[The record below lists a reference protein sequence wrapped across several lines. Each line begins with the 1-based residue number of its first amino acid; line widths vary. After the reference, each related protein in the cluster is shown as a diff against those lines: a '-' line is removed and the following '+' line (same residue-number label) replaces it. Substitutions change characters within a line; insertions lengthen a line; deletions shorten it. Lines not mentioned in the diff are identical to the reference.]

1 MKWSVFV
8 LVLCS
13 LCCAWAQIVTI
24 NQGTLKGTQI
34 ASRGGKKIQAFF
46 GIPFAKP
53 PLGDLRFKNPVPHP
67 GWTGVRDASQEGSIC
82 VQEMILIPALNGIP
96 LGKEDCLVL
105 NVFIPELKPAKKLP
119 VMVWIYGGG
128 FQMGGS
134 DSETYGPHYFM
145 DREVVFVSFN
155 YRLGTFGFLSFE
167 DPNLSGNFGLKDQQL
182 ALQWVKENI
191 EAFGGDPDSITI
203 FGESAGAASVHYH
216 LVSPKSQGLFH
227 RAIMQSG
234 STFCPWAMIPS
245 GIAKQRAE
253 AFATLLGCHGTV
265 EEVGDCLRQIPSDAI
280 LKTQLKFVE
289 WGIDPM
295 ISFAPVIE
303 PEHPEAFITQHP
315 YLYKTSADIPLV
327 IGFNSDE
334 GAIRTSKLCAD
345 NMLEFN
351 QLNEQWERYLPI
363 ALVLNDKVDKQDLPR
378 VKSELKNFYLG
389 GNKAQVDNIRNM
401 SDIFSDVLINHC
413 VFKAAEHH
421 SGPVYFYMY
430 SYLAKISWTSVF
442 GNCSIPLGVSHADEL
457 ISLFNLDS
465 LFPDNNLE
473 GKDLEMSKTMVALWA
488 NFAAKGIPT
497 DDAGTIQWSTFDARS
512 SQDYLDFGQ
521 NEISLKQKPFEER
534 LKFIESLP
542 LHLKQFS
549 KSSREQKTEL

>member
-1 MKWSVFV
+1 
-8 LVLCS
+8 
-13 LCCAWAQIVTI
+13 
-24 NQGTLKGTQI
+24 
-34 ASRGGKKIQAFF
+34 
-46 GIPFAKP
+46 
-53 PLGDLRFKNPVPHP
+53 
-67 GWTGVRDASQEGSIC
+67 
-82 VQEMILIPALNGIP
+82 
-96 LGKEDCLVL
+96 
-105 NVFIPELKPAKKLP
+105 
-119 VMVWIYGGG
+119 MVWIYGGG

-401 SDIFSDVLINHC
+401 SDNITLVQSTSICTLILPKYPGHL
-413 VFKAAEHH
+413 F
-421 SGPVYFYMY
+421 
-430 SYLAKISWTSVF
+430 
-442 GNCSIPLGVSHADEL
+442 LGTVQSHLVSPMQM
-457 ISLFNLDS
+457 N
-465 LFPDNNLE
+465 
-473 GKDLEMSKTMVALWA
+473 
-488 NFAAKGIPT
+488 
-497 DDAGTIQWSTFDARS
+497 
-512 SQDYLDFGQ
+512 
-521 NEISLKQKPFEER
+521 
-534 LKFIESLP
+534 
-542 LHLKQFS
+542 
-549 KSSREQKTEL
+549 